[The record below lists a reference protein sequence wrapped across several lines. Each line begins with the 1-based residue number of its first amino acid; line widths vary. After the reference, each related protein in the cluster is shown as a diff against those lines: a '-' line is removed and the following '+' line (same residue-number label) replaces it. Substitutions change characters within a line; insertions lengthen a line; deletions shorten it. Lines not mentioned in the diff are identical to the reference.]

1 MLWFILTLMTC
12 VAALW
17 VAAPFLQAAPAS
29 DDGHNPDANVYR
41 DQLAEVDREQRDN
54 LISPEQADSARLEI
68 KRRLLALDRSALP
81 VIRRLSS
88 IERTFFGRGLALA
101 GVVAAMALY
110 LMNGNPEIPA
120 QSRSA
125 TATPATA
132 TVAARAVP
140 PSASGAP
147 VGAPVAAGA
156 PSIAGVD
163 EMIEKL
169 AARLAKSP
177 NDADGWRMLG
187 WSYFGTERFAEA
199 GQAYAKAIE
208 LSPQVGSLRTSLGEA
223 LVRAADGRV
232 APDAVK
238 AFDDAIKLDAKD
250 PRARFF
256 LGLAKEQV
264 GNKAAALKDWLA
276 VLSDASPTDD
286 WLPDLK
292 ERVQTLAKELGQ
304 DVSAAVSK
312 TAAAAPQT
320 PTSSGGQAAAA
331 QVPAAGGVLGK
342 LNAAAQAEQTAVSGR
357 GPTPADIKAA
367 EALPASD
374 RNAMIQSMVD
384 GLQKRLD
391 AAPRDAEGWTKLM
404 RSRMVLGDAAKAKTA
419 LDRALKTFADSPNE
433 LKLITDTA
441 TELGINR

>member
-41 DQLAEVDREQRDN
+41 DQLAEVDREQRDS

-81 VIRRLSS
+81 VIRRLSP
-88 IERTFFGRGLALA
+88 IERTFLGRGLALA
-101 GVVAAMALY
+101 GVIAAMALY

-120 QSRSA
+120 QPRSA
-125 TATPATA
+125 TATPAA
-132 TVAARAVP
+132 AVAARAVQP
-140 PSASGAP
+140 NAPGSPAGAP
-147 VGAPVAAGA
+147 AAAGA

-177 NDADGWRMLG
+177 KDADGWRMLG
-187 WSYFGTERFAEA
+187 WSYFGTERFVEA

-208 LSPQVGSLRTSLGEA
+208 LSPNVGSLRTSYGETM
-223 LVRAADGRV
+223 VRTADGRV
-232 APDAVK
+232 TPDAVK
-238 AFDDAIKLDAKD
+238 SFEQAVKLDAKD

-256 LGLAKEQV
+256 LGLAKEQA
-264 GNKAAALKDWLA
+264 GNKPAALKDWLA
-276 VLSDASPTDD
+276 ALADAGPADD
-286 WLPDLK
+286 GLPELK
-292 ERVQTLAKELGQ
+292 ERIQTLAKELGQ
-304 DVSAAVSK
+304 DVSAALSK
-312 TAAAAPQT
+312 TAATAPETPAAQT
-320 PTSSGGQAAAA
+320 PVAPL
-331 QVPAAGGVLGK
+331 PAAGGVLGK
-342 LNAAAQAEQTAVSGR
+342 LNAAAQAEQTAPAR
-357 GPTPADIKAA
+357 GPTPADVKAA

-374 RNAMIQSMVD
+374 RNAMIQGMVD

-391 AAPRDAEGWTKLM
+391 AAPRDAEGWIKLI
-404 RSRMVLGDAAKAKTA
+404 RSRMVLGETAKAKTA
-419 LDRALKTFADSPNE
+419 LDRALKTFADAPAE
-433 LKLITDTA
+433 LKQITDTA
-441 TELGINR
+441 IELGLKR